1 MSIPQVLPSEKIQKE
16 FERNPLKL
24 LEEINIE
31 ENSNENFE
39 EKRNEPEL
47 INKPIKNPQV
57 NDCINNLNTFKNNLN
72 CKNELVNFKPSI
84 TVKDNTNIVLNS
96 FNVFFNFT
104 CKQKGNSPENNYVY
118 KNVNDSQ
125 SEDENDYTNA
135 KEMYNKEETY
145 NDNKDN
151 SLSETNNK
159 SVNKF
164 HLNISK
170 LISNLNTYKGSI
182 YAQSLLECID
192 KEKEL
197 SSFFNEI
204 IPNICQIMCSE
215 YGNYFFQKLIKD
227 LSLSQRLQIYR
238 IIQPEFLVIA
248 TNKWGTHSIQSLMNN
263 IQSPAESCEFNLLI
277 SKNMY
282 LLFTDNNAYHIMMK
296 MILDFP
302 EEQRYAL
309 NLYLVTNIDKIIVN
323 SNGAFCVNKF
333 IINNKNIQLRQI
345 MVENLKINFQKLIYN
360 KLYCI
365 NLLLMMQT
373 FGVEWGSFILMEI
386 QNNFIALIQNQV
398 SRVFIIKVFEYLKY
412 NYSPLLKELLWTIYK
427 NSCVI
432 NYFMSN
438 KGQKKFL
445 KQLIE
450 LSDDDQKVYLY
461 ILLKKCKW

>member
-1 MSIPQVLPSEKIQKE
+1 MSTSQALPSEKIQKE
-16 FERNPLKL
+16 FERNPLKF
-24 LEEINIE
+24 LEEIKIE
-31 ENSNENFE
+31 EKSIENVE
-39 EKRNEPEL
+39 ETKEEPEI
-47 INKPIKNPQV
+47 INKPVENPLI
-57 NDCINNLNTFKNNLN
+57 NDCINNLNTVKNNLN
-72 CKNELVNFKPSI
+72 CKKELINCTPNI
-84 TVKDNTNIVLNS
+84 TINDNSKIVLNS
-96 FNVFFNFT
+96 FNIFFNFT

-118 KNVNDSQ
+118 ENVNNSQ
-125 SEDENDYTNA
+125 SEDENGYINGKD
-135 KEMYNKEETY
+135 MYKKEEIC

-151 SLSETNNK
+151 SLTETNNK

-164 HLNISK
+164 HFSISK

-248 TNKWGTHSIQSLMNN
+248 TNKWGNHSIQSLMNN
-263 IQSPAESCEFNLLI
+263 IQSSAENYELNLLI

-282 LLFTDNNAYHIMMK
+282 LLFTDDNAYHIMMK

-302 EEQRYAL
+302 EEKRNVL

-333 IINNKNIQLRQI
+333 IINNKNIQLRQLL
-345 MVENLKINFQKLIYN
+345 VENLKINFKNLIYN

-365 NLLLMMQT
+365 NLLLMIQT
-373 FGVEWGSFILMEI
+373 FGIEWGSFILTEI
-386 QNNFIALIQNQV
+386 QNNFIALAENQV
-398 SRVFIIKVFEYLKY
+398 SRIFIIKVFE
-412 NYSPLLKELLWTIYK
+412 LLKNKYSLLLKNLLWTIYK
-427 NSCVI
+427 NTCII
-432 NYFMSN
+432 NYIISN

-445 KQLIE
+445 KKLIE
-450 LSDDDQKVYLY
+450 LSDNEQKVYLY
-461 ILLKKCKW
+461 IMLNKCTW

>member
-1 MSIPQVLPSEKIQKE
+1 MSFPKALPSEQIQKE

-24 LEEINIE
+24 LEEMKME
-31 ENSNENFE
+31 ENSIENVE
-39 EKRNEPEL
+39 GKNDEPD
-47 INKPIKNPQV
+47 IIKKPIENPQV
-57 NDCINNLNTFKNNLN
+57 NDCINNLNTFKSNLKCKKELIN
-72 CKNELVNFKPSI
+72 CTPNINI
-84 TVKDNTNIVLNS
+84 KDNNNIVFNS
-96 FNVFFNFT
+96 FNIFFNFT
-104 CKQKGNSPENNYVY
+104 CKQKGNSPENNYIN

-125 SEDENDYTNA
+125 SEDENECTNA
-135 KEMYNKEETY
+135 KEIYN
-145 NDNKDN
+145 NDEGCD
-151 SLSETNNK
+151 SIGTSFSETNNK
-159 SVNKF
+159 TVNKF
-164 HLNISK
+164 HFNISK
-170 LISNLNTYKGSI
+170 LLSNLNTYKGSI

-215 YGNYFFQKLIKD
+215 YGNYFFQKLIKK

-263 IQSPAESCEFNLLI
+263 IQSSAESYELNLLI

-302 EEQRYAL
+302 EEQRYVL

-323 SNGAFCVNKF
+323 SNGAFCINKF
-333 IINNKNIQLRQI
+333 IINNKNLQLRQL
-345 MVENLKINFQKLIYN
+345 MLENLKTNFKKLMYN

-365 NLLLMMQT
+365 NLLLMIQT
-373 FGVEWGSFILMEI
+373 FGIQWGSFILMEI
-386 QNNFIALIQNQV
+386 QNNFIALLENQV
-398 SRVFIIKVFEYLKY
+398 SRVFITKVFEFLKN
-412 NYSPLLKELLWTIYK
+412 NYSPLLKELLWTIYR
-427 NSCVI
+427 NSFVI
-432 NYFMSN
+432 NYFLSN

-450 LSDDDQKVYLY
+450 LSDNEQKVYLY
-461 ILLKKCKW
+461 ILLKRCNW

>member
-1 MSIPQVLPSEKIQKE
+1 MSTPQALPSEKIQKE
-16 FERNPLKL
+16 FERNPLKF
-24 LEEINIE
+24 LEEIKIE
-31 ENSNENFE
+31 EKSIENVE
-39 EKRNEPEL
+39 ETKEEPEI
-47 INKPIKNPQV
+47 INKPVENPLV
-57 NDCINNLNTFKNNLN
+57 NDCINNLNTVKNNLN
-72 CKNELVNFKPSI
+72 CKKELINCTPNI
-84 TVKDNTNIVLNS
+84 TINDNSKIVLNS
-96 FNVFFNFT
+96 FNIFFNFT

-118 KNVNDSQ
+118 ENVNNSQ
-125 SEDENDYTNA
+125 SEDENGYING
-135 KEMYNKEETY
+135 KEMYKKDEICK
-145 NDNKDN
+145 DNKDN
-151 SLSETNNK
+151 SLTETNKK

-164 HLNISK
+164 HFSISK

-248 TNKWGTHSIQSLMNN
+248 TNKWGNHSIQSLMNN
-263 IQSPAESCEFNLLI
+263 IQSSAERYELNLLI

-282 LLFTDNNAYHIMMK
+282 LLFTDDNAYHIMMK

-302 EEQRYAL
+302 EEQRYVL

-333 IINNKNIQLRQI
+333 IINNKNIQLRQLL
-345 MVENLKINFQKLIYN
+345 VENLKINFKNLIYN

-365 NLLLMMQT
+365 NLLLMIQT
-373 FGVEWGSFILMEI
+373 FGIEWGSFILTEI
-386 QNNFIALIQNQV
+386 QNNFIAFAENQV
-398 SRVFIIKVFEYLKY
+398 SRIFITKVFE
-412 NYSPLLKELLWTIYK
+412 LLKNKYSLLLKNLLWSIYK
-427 NSCVI
+427 NTCII
-432 NYFMSN
+432 NYFISN

-445 KQLIE
+445 KKLIE
-450 LSDDDQKVYLY
+450 FSDNEQKVYLY
-461 ILLKKCKW
+461 IMLNKCTW

>member
-1 MSIPQVLPSEKIQKE
+1 MSIPKALPSEKIQKE

-72 CKNELVNFKPSI
+72 CKNELIHFKPSI

-135 KEMYNKEETY
+135 KEMYNKEETC
-145 NDNKDN
+145 NDKKDN

-159 SVNKF
+159 SVNRF

-263 IQSPAESCEFNLLI
+263 IQSPAESYEFNLLI

-333 IINNKNIQLRQI
+333 IINN
-345 MVENLKINFQKLIYN
+345 
-360 KLYCI
+360 
-365 NLLLMMQT
+365 
-373 FGVEWGSFILMEI
+373 
-386 QNNFIALIQNQV
+386 
-398 SRVFIIKVFEYLKY
+398 
-412 NYSPLLKELLWTIYK
+412 
-427 NSCVI
+427 
-432 NYFMSN
+432 
-438 KGQKKFL
+438 
-445 KQLIE
+445 
-450 LSDDDQKVYLY
+450 
-461 ILLKKCKW
+461 

>member
-1 MSIPQVLPSEKIQKE
+1 MLQYPSFI
-16 FERNPLKL
+16 
-24 LEEINIE
+24 
-31 ENSNENFE
+31 
-39 EKRNEPEL
+39 
-47 INKPIKNPQV
+47 
-57 NDCINNLNTFKNNLN
+57 
-72 CKNELVNFKPSI
+72 NFKPSI

-135 KEMYNKEETY
+135 KEMYNKEETC
-145 NDNKDN
+145 NDKKDN

-238 IIQPEFLVIA
+238 IIQPEFFY
-248 TNKWGTHSIQSLMNN
+248 SLIIM
-263 IQSPAESCEFNLLI
+263 LI
-277 SKNMY
+277 
-282 LLFTDNNAYHIMMK
+282 I
-296 MILDFP
+296 
-302 EEQRYAL
+302 
-309 NLYLVTNIDKIIVN
+309 
-323 SNGAFCVNKF
+323 
-333 IINNKNIQLRQI
+333 
-345 MVENLKINFQKLIYN
+345 
-360 KLYCI
+360 
-365 NLLLMMQT
+365 
-373 FGVEWGSFILMEI
+373 
-386 QNNFIALIQNQV
+386 
-398 SRVFIIKVFEYLKY
+398 
-412 NYSPLLKELLWTIYK
+412 
-427 NSCVI
+427 
-432 NYFMSN
+432 
-438 KGQKKFL
+438 
-445 KQLIE
+445 
-450 LSDDDQKVYLY
+450 
-461 ILLKKCKW
+461 

>member
-16 FERNPLKL
+16 FEKNPLKL
-24 LEEINIE
+24 LEEIKME
-31 ENSNENFE
+31 ENSIENFGEKKE
-39 EKRNEPEL
+39 EPKS
-47 INKPIKNPQV
+47 INKSIKNPQV
-57 NDCINNLNTFKNNLN
+57 NDCINNLTIKNNLN
-72 CKNELVNFKPSI
+72 CKKELISCTPNI
-84 TVKDNTNIVLNS
+84 TIRDNSKIVLNS

-104 CKQKGNSPENNYVY
+104 CKQKGNSPENNYVN

-125 SEDENDYTNA
+125 SENENDYIDD
-135 KEMYNKEETY
+135 KEIYNKDETCK
-145 NDNKDN
+145 DNKEN
-151 SLSETNNK
+151 SLSETSNK

-164 HLNISK
+164 LFNISK

-238 IIQPEFLVIA
+238 IIQPDFLVIA
-248 TNKWGTHSIQSLMNN
+248 TNKWGNHSIQSLMNN
-263 IQSPAESCEFNLLI
+263 IQSSAESYELNLLI

-282 LLFTDNNAYHIMMK
+282 LLFTDDNAYHIMMK

-302 EEQRYAL
+302 EEQRYVL
-309 NLYLVTNIDKIIVN
+309 NIYLVTNIDKIIVN

-333 IINNKNIQLRQI
+333 IINNKNIQLRQLL
-345 MVENLKINFQKLIYN
+345 VENLKINFKKLKYN

-365 NLLLMMQT
+365 NLLLMIQT
-373 FGVEWGSFILMEI
+373 FGIEWGSFILMEI
-386 QNNFIALIQNQV
+386 QNNFIVLSENQV
-398 SRVFIIKVFEYLKY
+398 SRVFMMKIFEFLNNNY
-412 NYSPLLKELLWTIYK
+412 NLILKELLWTIYR
-427 NSCVI
+427 NSCII
-432 NYFMSN
+432 NYFISN
-438 KGQKKFL
+438 KGKKKFL

-450 LSDDDQKVYLY
+450 LSDNEQKVYLY
-461 ILLKKCKW
+461 ILLKKCTW

>member
-170 LISNLNTYKGSI
+170 LISN
-182 YAQSLLECID
+182 
-192 KEKEL
+192 
-197 SSFFNEI
+197 
-204 IPNICQIMCSE
+204 
-215 YGNYFFQKLIKD
+215 
-227 LSLSQRLQIYR
+227 
-238 IIQPEFLVIA
+238 
-248 TNKWGTHSIQSLMNN
+248 
-263 IQSPAESCEFNLLI
+263 
-277 SKNMY
+277 
-282 LLFTDNNAYHIMMK
+282 
-296 MILDFP
+296 
-302 EEQRYAL
+302 
-309 NLYLVTNIDKIIVN
+309 
-323 SNGAFCVNKF
+323 
-333 IINNKNIQLRQI
+333 
-345 MVENLKINFQKLIYN
+345 
-360 KLYCI
+360 
-365 NLLLMMQT
+365 
-373 FGVEWGSFILMEI
+373 
-386 QNNFIALIQNQV
+386 
-398 SRVFIIKVFEYLKY
+398 
-412 NYSPLLKELLWTIYK
+412 
-427 NSCVI
+427 
-432 NYFMSN
+432 
-438 KGQKKFL
+438 
-445 KQLIE
+445 
-450 LSDDDQKVYLY
+450 Y
-461 ILLKKCKW
+461 I